1 MVIENVPFATFVEQ
15 LLDVQRVD
23 RYIAISSHDFDP
35 FALMLF
41 HLQVSE
47 DFDMRKA

>member
-23 RYIAISSHDFDP
+23 RYIAISSHDFD
-35 FALMLF
+35 F
-41 HLQVSE
+41 HSLSCYSI
-47 DFDMRKA
+47 FK